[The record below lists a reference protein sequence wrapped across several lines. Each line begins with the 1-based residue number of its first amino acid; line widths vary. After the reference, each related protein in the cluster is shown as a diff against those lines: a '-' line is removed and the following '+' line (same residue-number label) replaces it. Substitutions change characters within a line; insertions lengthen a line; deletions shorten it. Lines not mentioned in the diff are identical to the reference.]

1 MEKKIRYIIREIPP
15 EQCEFSYYFD
25 DDGIKEAGGDF
36 CYNIFIIMRERWNRV
51 SGFQADEYQRI
62 SDQLREIAEE
72 IEAGPGEY
80 FSSYKHIMEYYGMKY
95 SPKACHELKQLCTSD
110 DFDELDPDTVAAYLT
125 LKTGRKWTTTSA
137 RGYCQGDYCQILYCE
152 DHHKQIDA
160 QAYGEIYLGAGK
172 EFCTIELDDDGNEI
186 DSCRG
191 YIVADCYVR
200 SWIDEDY
207 KKIVCEWAGIS
218 PEETRLEM
226 VDNVSYKAVVSYRT
240 A

>member
-1 MEKKIRYIIREIPP
+1 MEKKIKYIIREIPP

-25 DDGIKEAGGDF
+25 NDGIREAGGDF
-36 CYNIFIIMRERWNRV
+36 CYNLFIIMRDCWNRV
-51 SGFQADEYQRI
+51 SGFQADEYKHI

-80 FSSYKHIMEYYGMKY
+80 FRSYKHIMEYYGMKY

-110 DFDELDPDTVAAYLT
+110 DFDELDPDTVAAFLT
-125 LKTGRKWTTTSA
+125 LKTGKKWTTTSA

-152 DHHKQIDA
+152 DHHKQKDA

-172 EFCTIELDDDGNEI
+172 EFCTIDLDDDGNEI
-186 DSCRG
+186 DSCYG